1 MTEEG
6 EQSES
11 EEEVSYYLS
20 ETGQVKGLKQ
30 ARTPVRKGSAVEDIV
45 RGRLVKLAG
54 RQKGLRIEK
63 AQGLDIST
71 LEKHYAPLFQ
81 WAVKAEPSLSSSYS
95 EFVSEEESEPPSA
108 QILSTTPVR
117 RQRTRQP
124 PPTDSSSLFEQPPSC
139 LKLREFIQKK
149 PTPPKQHPRISPKP
163 STALLLPTTSSIKR
177 FPTPRPERLD
187 RGTVSSRQ
195 KEVTPQACRLPSLR
209 SLATQRRLQVTRVI
223 RRLGKSTLAR
233 SISANSHTSKGLA
246 KVHRQLQ
253 AYFLS

>member
-1 MTEEG
+1 MTEEE

-11 EEEVSYYLS
+11 GEEVRYYLS

-30 ARTPVRKGSAVEDIV
+30 ARTPVRKGSAVEDVV
-45 RGRLVKLAG
+45 RGRLVRLAG
-54 RQKGLRIEK
+54 RQKGLQIEK

-71 LEKHYAPLFQ
+71 LEKNYAPLFQ
-81 WAVKAEPSLSSSYS
+81 WAAKAESSPSSPSS
-95 EFVSEEESEPPSA
+95 EFVSGDESEPPSA
-108 QILSTTPVR
+108 QILSSTPVR
-117 RQRTRQP
+117 RQRTRKLP
-124 PPTDSSSLFEQPPSC
+124 ATDSSSLFEPPPSC
-139 LKLREFIQKK
+139 FKLREFIQKK
-149 PTPPKQHPRISPKP
+149 PTPPKQPPHLSPKP
-163 STALLLPTTSSIKR
+163 SKALLLPTTSSVKR

-187 RGTVSSRQ
+187 RGTVASRQ

-223 RRLGKSTLAR
+223 RRLGKTTLAR
-233 SISANSHTSKGLA
+233 SISANSHTSRGLA